1 MLKVRFTLLALLTA
15 MLIVPVAAHAELGVK
30 VGVLTC
36 RLHPSIGFII
46 AGHQKLTCHF
56 EPQTPGQPAGEA
68 YVGAINTIGLDIG
81 ITAGGAMARAVWA
94 PTQGSFVGALAGI
107 YVGASGEVGI
117 GVGLGANVL
126 VGGSG
131 RTIALQPVSVEGE
144 VGVNLALGMSG
155 LELRAVN

>member
-1 MLKVRFTLLALLTA
+1 MLKARFTLLALL
-15 MLIVPVAAHAELGVK
+15 AATLFSPMAAQAESGVK

-36 RLHPSIGFII
+36 RLHASIGFII
-46 AGHQKLTCHF
+46 GGHQKLTCHF
-56 EPQTPGQPAGEA
+56 DPQTPGQPAGE
-68 YVGAINTIGLDIG
+68 YVGAINTIGLDVG
-81 ITAGGAMARAVWA
+81 ITAGGAMAWAVWA
-94 PTQGSFVGALAGI
+94 PTQGSFAGALAGI
-107 YVGASGEVGI
+107 YVGASGEIGI

-155 LELRAVN
+155 LELRAVY